1 MCCVIYYIYLKL
13 QKYFTKNTNNNKLK
27 EIDEFAYNA
36 KQLNEY
42 VRNKERAYWCSYTS

>member
-13 QKYFTKNTNNNKLK
+13 QTYFKNKDNNKLK
-27 EIDEFAYNA
+27 RIDEFAYNA